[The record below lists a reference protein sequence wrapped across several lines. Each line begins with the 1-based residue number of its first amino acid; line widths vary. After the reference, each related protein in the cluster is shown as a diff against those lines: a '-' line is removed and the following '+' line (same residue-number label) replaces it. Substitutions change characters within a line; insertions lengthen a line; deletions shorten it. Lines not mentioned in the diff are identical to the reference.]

1 MPKTISKYPRLEYLV
16 SDDSIPNSEP
26 TPNNKVPASMFDSD
40 LTQSGSL
47 SRGIIVGSNQ
57 DFALESG
64 LNFELRGQLTNDI
77 SLDAVLTDQNI
88 PIQPDGT
95 TQSIREFD
103 KVLIRLKSNRMA
115 LDMGD
120 IDVSLNKSKFATF
133 NRRLQGAAGH
143 YNRNKGSV
151 NAVLSSVRG
160 TYATQKF
167 QGQDGVQGPYRLKG
181 KNGEEFTGIL
191 AGTER
196 VYLNGIFVK
205 RGEEYEYIIDYGLG
219 EITFTNNIFIK
230 DETRIYVE
238 YEYINQDFNRTLIAT
253 EMNERFIDDK
263 LTLGVS
269 LIRQVAGDDLLSQ
282 QTLTESD
289 IQILKLAGD
298 DEDKAIISGVIE
310 TQNSDEINIKYA
322 RIDTTLNG
330 IKFTI
335 FKNIPKSSEST
346 LVVRFSSVG
355 EGNRSYKRIG
365 DRVTGLLYEWVGPR
379 NGGYEPFRK
388 LPATQKHQMYA
399 VNSKFKIIDNIYLS
413 NEISLSDFDRNRF
426 SSAYNGDNTDVAF
439 FTNVEAKEMEIGV
452 GSFDVSYTRRQS
464 GKNFEVFERT
474 RDVEFDR
481 KWNVEQLSVSGEK
494 LDEFNTRFN
503 FLERSNVK
511 AGIGNCDFLALKVS
525 AKMPISPY

>member
-1 MPKTISKYPRLEYLV
+1 
-16 SDDSIPNSEP
+16 
-26 TPNNKVPASMFDSD
+26 MFDSD

-77 SLDAVLTDQNI
+77 SLDAVLTDQSI

-120 IDVSLNKSKFATF
+120 IDVSLNKSEFATF

-269 LIRQVAGDDLLSQ
+269 LIRQADGDDLLS
-282 QTLTESD
+282 
-289 IQILKLAGD
+289 
-298 DEDKAIISGVIE
+298 
-310 TQNSDEINIKYA
+310 
-322 RIDTTLNG
+322 
-330 IKFTI
+330 
-335 FKNIPKSSEST
+335 
-346 LVVRFSSVG
+346 
-355 EGNRSYKRIG
+355 
-365 DRVTGLLYEWVGPR
+365 
-379 NGGYEPFRK
+379 
-388 LPATQKHQMYA
+388 
-399 VNSKFKIIDNIYLS
+399 
-413 NEISLSDFDRNRF
+413 
-426 SSAYNGDNTDVAF
+426 
-439 FTNVEAKEMEIGV
+439 
-452 GSFDVSYTRRQS
+452 
-464 GKNFEVFERT
+464 
-474 RDVEFDR
+474 
-481 KWNVEQLSVSGEK
+481 
-494 LDEFNTRFN
+494 
-503 FLERSNVK
+503 
-511 AGIGNCDFLALKVS
+511 
-525 AKMPISPY
+525 